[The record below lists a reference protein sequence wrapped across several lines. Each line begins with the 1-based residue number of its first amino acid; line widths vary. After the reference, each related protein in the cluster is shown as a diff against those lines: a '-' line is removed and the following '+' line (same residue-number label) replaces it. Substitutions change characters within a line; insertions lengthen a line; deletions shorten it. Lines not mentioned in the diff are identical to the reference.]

1 MGVESE
7 TLIPDAQITASSH
20 YMYYYAHKRRLN
32 GNTGWCQ
39 KTSKITDD
47 FIQVDMGVLRWVYV
61 VATQGKKNGALKKSY
76 KIIFSANGLEWM
88 THQE

>member
-20 YMYYYAHKRRLN
+20 YMYYYAHKGGLN

-47 FIQVDMGVLRWVYV
+47 FIQVDMGVLRWVCA
-61 VATQGKKNGALKKSY
+61 VATRGRKTEHLRRATRLSFRQMDLSG
-76 KIIFSANGLEWM
+76 
-88 THQE
+88 